1 MALNGW
7 IKSMDCSIYV
17 FQPSQTH
24 QLWLQNI
31 QYTPFAWGTNTSRLG
46 VPPPTSNSCSGLA
59 LSGGSGMA
67 ATYKLVTRKGVKK
80 TLKNRRCL
88 SISSVNKCHL
98 PIHYKNIQKYSLWKT
113 CHNWLHFKGLF
124 RSSPASTPSNISSSS
139 TGHDLR
145 SPKGPQDHG
154 RIPAAESQHF
164 FLLIHL
170 MLVHWFPKL
179 IRFQIKSLKAGN

>member
-1 MALNGW
+1 M
-7 IKSMDCSIYV
+7 
-17 FQPSQTH
+17 
-24 QLWLQNI
+24 
-31 QYTPFAWGTNTSRLG
+31 AWGTNTSRLG

-59 LSGGSGMA
+59 LSSKHQHSRSIWFHASGSRSRFTFGK
-67 ATYKLVTRKGVKK
+67 TQEKNTIGSQLV
-80 TLKNRRCL
+80 
-88 SISSVNKCHL
+88 
-98 PIHYKNIQKYSLWKT
+98 
-113 CHNWLHFKGLF
+113 LF

-170 MLVHWFPKL
+170 MLVPQTHTVSN
-179 IRFQIKSLKAGN
+179 QIFESRQLKHY